1 MRTPATPYITT
12 CAYPLRMSFFCE
24 WCVAWIVGMV
34 VAMSVLVGVVAL
46 RRRQRAPAF
55 ACVFDDEEQSIV
67 MLLEDNARVKA
78 HRA

>member
-1 MRTPATPYITT
+1 
-12 CAYPLRMSFFCE
+12 MSFFCE

-34 VAMSVLVGVVAL
+34 IAMSVLVGVVAL
-46 RRRQRAPAF
+46 RRRQRVPAF